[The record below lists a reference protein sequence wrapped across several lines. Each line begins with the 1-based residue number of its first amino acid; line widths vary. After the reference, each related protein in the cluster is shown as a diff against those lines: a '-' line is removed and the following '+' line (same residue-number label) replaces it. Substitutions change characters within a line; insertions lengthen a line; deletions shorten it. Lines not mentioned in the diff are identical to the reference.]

1 MRKTSKTEY
10 SLDHRIVVVVV
21 AIAEPSKPEQEMD
34 DQPERDY
41 MVAEDVGHL
50 DVGEASVQSPL
61 QVEARQQGL
70 DDDQSPEGSQ
80 PLVFETNLGNLVE
93 RAVDICFTNLH

>member
-1 MRKTSKTEY
+1 
-10 SLDHRIVVVVV
+10 
-21 AIAEPSKPEQEMD
+21 MD
-34 DQPERDY
+34 DQPECDY
-41 MVAEDVGHL
+41 MVAEDVGHP
-50 DVGEASVQSPL
+50 DVGEASPQSPL

-80 PLVFETNLGNLVE
+80 SLVFETNLGNLVE